1 MKRYTKD
8 ENEFIFNTVL
18 SMTLKDENLRNH
30 LARGYI
36 NATTLPVIKA
46 LKRKITDRTEDALLV
61 QAGMVV
67 CGIWHPERRWGQ
79 QPKAQTF
86 RKMYEQKY
94 LR

>member
-1 MKRYTKD
+1 MRRYTKD
-8 ENEFIFNTVL
+8 ENEFIFNTVYSL
-18 SMTLKDENLRNH
+18 TKDNVILRNH

-36 NATTLPVIKA
+36 NSSTMAVIKA

-67 CGIWHPERRWGQ
+67 CGIWHPDRSWGK